1 MVSCH
6 IASVNRSQLD
16 CSFLVFSY
24 RFEKAGVKSKGNRK
38 KKNTKDEIKNEF
50 VRSVLESVV
59 FENEKL
65 DQRPEKVRNDEEAI
79 PVGRK

>member
-24 RFEKAGVKSKGNRK
+24 RFEKTGVKSKGNRK
-38 KKNTKDEIKNEF
+38 KNTKDEIKNDF
-50 VRSVLESVV
+50 VRSVLEIVV

-79 PVGRK
+79 PVVRK

>member
-6 IASVNRSQLD
+6 VASVNRSQLD
-16 CSFLVFSY
+16 CSFLIFGY

-38 KKNTKDEIKNEF
+38 KTKDEVRNEF
-50 VRSVLESVV
+50 VRSALESVV

-65 DQRPEKVRNDEEAI
+65 DQRPEKARNDEEAI
-79 PVGRK
+79 PVVRK